1 MTLQEMIARQ
11 RQLTETAR
19 QERRNLTAEEQ
30 AEFDNL
36 QCQIDM
42 KSGTSSEGENRC
54 TSNREQRPVRAPE
67 GSAGRE
73 EEAQRAAL
81 AERTRI
87 REITGLCARFG
98 MDAEPF
104 ISRGDTMAQVRE
116 AVLGQLERNGAPLSA
131 RVTEDEEDKKRAAI
145 VDGILL
151 RNNIAIENPAAGA
164 GDFRGASLRM
174 IAANCMAAEEG
185 GDKRNYYMLSTA
197 FIASC
202 GICPLC
208 C

>member
-42 KSGTSSEGENRC
+42 KSGTSSEGENGVPA
-54 TSNREQRPVRAPE
+54 TGNRGQCGPPE

-98 MDAEPF
+98 MD
-104 ISRGDTMAQVRE
+104 
-116 AVLGQLERNGAPLSA
+116 
-131 RVTEDEEDKKRAAI
+131 
-145 VDGILL
+145 
-151 RNNIAIENPAAGA
+151 
-164 GDFRGASLRM
+164 
-174 IAANCMAAEEG
+174 
-185 GDKRNYYMLSTA
+185 
-197 FIASC
+197 
-202 GICPLC
+202 
-208 C
+208 

>member
-30 AEFDNL
+30 AEFDSL
-36 QCQIDM
+36 QSQIDM
-42 KSGTSSEGENRC
+42 KSGTPSTGENGA
-54 TSNREQRPVRAPE
+54 PPE

-87 REITGLCARFG
+87 REITELCARFD

-104 ISRGDTMAQVRE
+104 VSRGDTMDQVRE
-116 AVLGQLERNGAPLSA
+116 AVMRQLERNGAPLST

-151 RNNIAIENPAAGA
+151 RNNIALANPAAGEISA
-164 GDFRGASLRM
+164 VH
-174 IAANCMAAEEG
+174 
-185 GDKRNYYMLSTA
+185 LSE
-197 FIASC
+197 
-202 GICPLC
+202 
-208 C
+208 